1 MIKIMNI
8 VLIGPHYPYR
18 GGISDTNQELSKS
31 LVRKGHKVELI
42 NFKLLYPKLLF
53 PGKTQYEKNIKS
65 DKSLKLLS
73 SINPLSW
80 LSTINYIRK
89 QKPDL
94 IITSY
99 WTGFLSPCYFTLNSI
114 LNSKIKKIGIIHN
127 CVSHEKKIF
136 EKFFLKIYLSSLNKF
151 FTLSRNVY
159 QQIKNNFKVEG
170 FNLFHPTPSK
180 FGEKV
185 SRNEALKKL
194 NLDRNNKYILFFGLI
209 RDYKGVDML
218 IKAMPALVK
227 KNPTLKLLVVGENY
241 VSNDK
246 YLNLINDLKLSNH
259 IILINKFIQTEMV
272 KYWFSVPEYVILPY
286 QSASQSGIIPLS
298 YHFDLPVICSNING
312 LKESVKDGVNGFLFN
327 RNKKNIFEKIHYGL
341 NFDKSILIKN
351 ITKKKNKLSWDS
363 FVEKLLTN
371 I

>member
-1 MIKIMNI
+1 MNI

-18 GGISDTNQELSKS
+18 GGISDTNQELSKC

-42 NFKLLYPKLLF
+42 NFKLLYPKVLF

-65 DKSLKLLS
+65 DESLKLLS

-94 IITSY
+94 IITTY
-99 WTGFLSPCYFTLNSI
+99 WTGFLSPCYFALNSI

-127 CVSHEKKIF
+127 SVSHEKKIF
-136 EKFFLKIYLSSLNKF
+136 EKIFLKIYLSSLNKF
-151 FTLSRNVY
+151 FTLSGNVY
-159 QQIKNNFKVEG
+159 KQLKNTFKEDG
-170 FNLFHPTPSK
+170 FNLFHPLPLK

-185 SRNEALKKL
+185 SRSEALKKL
-194 NLDRNNKYILFFGLI
+194 NLDPKNKYVLFFGLI
-209 RDYKGVDML
+209 RDYKGIDML
-218 IKAMPALVK
+218 IKAMPALIE
-227 KNPTLKLLVVGENY
+227 KNPTLKLLIVGENY
-241 VSNDK
+241 VSIDK
-246 YLNLINDLKLSNH
+246 YLTLINDLNLSNH

-272 KYWFSVPEYVILPY
+272 KYWFSIPEYVILPY
-286 QSASQSGIIPLS
+286 KSASQSGIIPLAT
-298 YHFDLPVICSNING
+298 HFDLPVICSNING
-312 LKESVKDGVNGFLFN
+312 LKESVNDGVTGFLFN

-341 NFDKSILIKN
+341 NFDRSILIKN
-351 ITKKKNKLSWDS
+351 ITNKKSKLSWDN
-363 FVEKLLTN
+363 FVEKLLNN

>member
-127 CVSHEKKIF
+127 CVSHETKIF

>member
-1 MIKIMNI
+1 MNI